1 MRMHHIINRLRGGA
15 RGPWILA
22 SSVVVALLVTPF
34 ALAAGEGRPLLAGK
48 RNPSPNQSVALSTET
63 QIITNSSTYG
73 TRQSNK
79 SDNGGGAVYGCRSRA
94 GGIERGN
101 EPCVRA
107 RNLADGRAFEFEN
120 TGGTEVGVIRSSNA
134 SAAPFTTNARGVATG
149 LNADQVD
156 GRSAAEIIAD
166 AQAAAPITRFASV
179 NGDTGALGVR
189 RGASAASRTATGTY
203 TVTFDGNVSL
213 CAYSATVIGGDT
225 QIGFATVEPVD
236 ATTLR
241 VRTRQAA
248 GDSPAADRSF
258 HLIAT
263 CAPDPPPNR

>member
-79 SDNGGGAVYGCRSRA
+79 SDNGGGAVYGCRSKA

-120 TGGTEVGVIRSSNA
+120 TQGSEVGVIRSSNA

-156 GRSAAEIIAD
+156 GRSADEIVAA
-166 AQAAAPITRFASV
+166 AQALTRFAAV
-179 NGDTGALGVR
+179 TGDTGALAAG
-189 RGASAASRTATGTY
+189 RGASAAARTATGTY
-203 TVTFDGNVSL
+203 TVTFAEDVSR

-248 GDSPAADRSF
+248 GESPAADRSF

-263 CAPDPPPNR
+263 C

>member
-1 MRMHHIINRLRGGA
+1 MHHIINRLRGGA

-48 RNPSPNQSVALSTET
+48 RNPSPNASVALSAET
-63 QIITNSSTYG
+63 QVIANTSTYG

-79 SDNGGGAVYGCRSRA
+79 SDNGGGAVYGCRSKA

-101 EPCVRA
+101 EPCLRS
-107 RNLADGRAFEFEN
+107 RNQVDGRAFEFEN
-120 TGGTEVGVIRSSNA
+120 TGGSEVGVIRSSNP
-134 SAAPFTTNARGVATG
+134 SAAPFTTNAGGVATG

-156 GRSAAEIIAD
+156 GQSAAEIVAA
-166 AQAAAPITRFASV
+166 AQAPLPVTRFAAV
-179 NGDTGALGVR
+179 NGATGALAAR

-203 TVTFDGNVSL
+203 TVTFDGDVVSL

-225 QIGFATVEPVD
+225 QIGFATVESVD

-241 VRTRQAA
+241 VHTRQAA

-263 CAPDPPPNR
+263 CSPAPPPNR

>member
-120 TGGTEVGVIRSSNA
+120 TGGTEVGVIRSSSA

-156 GRSAAEIIAD
+156 GRSAAEIVAD
-166 AQAAAPITRFASV
+166 AQALTRFAKV
-179 NGDTGALGVR
+179 NKAGVLAAG
-189 RGASAASRTATGTY
+189 RGTSAASQTAPGTY
-203 TVTFDGNVSL
+203 TVTFAEDVSA
-213 CAYSATVIGGDT
+213 CAYSVTVVDPEGEV
-225 QIGFATVEPVD
+225 GFATIDPIN

-241 VRTRQAA
+241 VRTRDGA
-248 GDSPAADRSF
+248 GDNPVANRDF

-263 CAPDPPPNR
+263 C

>member
-1 MRMHHIINRLRGGA
+1 MHSITNRLRGGG

-22 SSVVVALLVTPF
+22 SSVAVALLVTPF

-48 RNPSPNQSVALSTET
+48 RNPSPDQSVALSTET

-79 SDNGGGAVYGCRSRA
+79 SDNGGGAVYGCRSKA

-101 EPCVRA
+101 EACVRA

-120 TGGTEVGVIRSSNA
+120 TNGSEVGVIRSSNA

-156 GRSAAEIIAD
+156 GRSADEIIAA
-166 AQAAAPITRFASV
+166 AQALTRFAAV
-179 NGDTGALGVR
+179 TGAGALAAG
-189 RGASAASRTATGTY
+189 RGATAASRTAEGIY
-203 TVTFDGNVSL
+203 TVTFAENVL
-213 CAYSATVIGGDT
+213 ACAYSATIVDPEGEV
-225 QIGFATVEPVD
+225 GFASVD
-236 ATTLR
+236 PANVNTLR
-241 VRTRQAA
+241 VKTRAA
-248 GDSPAADRSF
+248 GGDNPAANRPF
-258 HLIAT
+258 HLIVT
-263 CAPDPPPNR
+263 C

>member
-156 GRSAAEIIAD
+156 GRSADEIVAA
-166 AQAAAPITRFASV
+166 AQALTRFAAVSQ
-179 NGDTGALGVR
+179 TGALAAG
-189 RGASAASRTATGTY
+189 RGATAASRTAAGTY
-203 TVTFDGNVSL
+203 EVTFAENITA
-213 CAYSATVIGGDT
+213 CAYSATVIDAEGGA
-225 QIGFATVEPVD
+225 GFATIDPVN

-241 VRTRQAA
+241 VRTRAA
-248 GDSPAADRSF
+248 GGDNPAANFSF

-263 CAPDPPPNR
+263 C